1 MADVSDIAWCDSTV
15 NLWAGCT
22 KLSPACD
29 NCYAEKLSKR
39 FGVEWGGELKPFSGG
54 LPKIAQYQ
62 RGAARFIAQHGHPRR
77 VFINSLSDF
86 FDNQAEPE
94 WQRRGC
100 QEFELAPDVIFILV
114 TKRPQNVHKIV
125 PPKWMAPGGWP
136 ANVWLLVTG
145 ENQVEFDRRV
155 AWLMNIPA
163 PVRGVSIEPMLE
175 SIDVTWAVYPREV
188 DIERQMRLRG
198 IVQKDA
204 RMPRFIRRLDWIIVG
219 GESGRQA
226 RPFDE
231 GWGRRVIYDTQMSGC
246 AVFVKQMGQVEHPD
260 TFRDFTTFPRTL
272 QVRQFPA

>member
-15 NLWAGCT
+15 NLWSGCT
-22 KLSPACD
+22 RISDGCQ

-39 FGVEWGGELKPFSGG
+39 FGVEWGGALKYFTGG

-62 RGAARFIAQHGHPRR
+62 RGAARFIAKHGRPRR

-94 WQRRGC
+94 QQRRAC
-100 QEFELAPDVIFILV
+100 QEFELAENVIFILV

-175 SIDVTWAVYPREV
+175 AIDVTWAIYHRRD

-198 IVQKDA
+198 IVQKSQ
-204 RMPRFIRRLDWIIVG
+204 RMPRFIAGLNWLIIG
-219 GESGRQA
+219 GESGRLA
-226 RPFDE
+226 RRFDVA
-231 GWGRRVIYDTQMSGC
+231 WANRIVLDAHLSTAR
-246 AVFVKQMGQVEHPD
+246 VFVKQLGQAEHPE
-260 TFRDFTTFPRTL
+260 TFRDYTSFPRSL
-272 QVRQFPA
+272 QVRHFPA